1 VHAYLL
7 RRSAAH
13 ATTTPSRRS
22 APPRPRRAAA
32 ALALATASLALAAC
46 TSGTP
51 SATGAAR
58 GVGSSSHLSSP
69 TTATS
74 APSTTTTTEQPG
86 WSVLSTDAL
95 GVAIDGRSFSL
106 PDGAQVTVARFRA
119 GRVTYDLHIGSQDPP
134 TGQATLGPDAGPS
147 VSAAEQPHLLACFN
161 GGFKTD
167 TGAGGVEVD
176 GQTLVPLANGDA
188 SLVIDASGAGHVG
201 VWGQGLPATGETVAS
216 VRQNLAPLVL
226 GGQPSPQIDDV
237 AAWGATLGG
246 GNAVARSALGEDAH
260 GDLLYAGSMS
270 AVPADMAQALIDAG
284 ATVAMELDINPEWV
298 QLDTA
303 PSPGAP
309 LVAGVPGQ
317 NRPANQCQVGWTR
330 DFITVLA
337 AG

>member
-1 VHAYLL
+1 MA
-7 RRSAAH
+7 
-13 ATTTPSRRS
+13 
-22 APPRPRRAAA
+22 
-32 ALALATASLALAAC
+32 ATAAVTLAAC
-46 TSGTP
+46 GGGAP
-51 SATGAAR
+51 SATGNRAATR
-58 GVGSSSHLSSP
+58 SSAGSPPAKPTTP
-69 TTATS
+69 TTAPT
-74 APSTTTTTEQPG
+74 TTTTTEQPG
-86 WSVLSTDAL
+86 WSVLSTDAA
-95 GVAIDGRSFSL
+95 GVAIDGRTFSL

-161 GGFKTD
+161 GGFMAS
-167 TGAGGVEVD
+167 TGSGGVEVG
-176 GQTLVPLANGDA
+176 GQVLVPLSNGDA
-188 SLVIDASGAGHVG
+188 SLVIDTSGAGRVG
-201 VWGQGLPATGETVAS
+201 VWGQGLPAAGESVAS
-216 VRQNLAPLVL
+216 VRQNLPPLVI
-226 GGQPSPQIDDV
+226 GGQPSPQIGDV

-246 GNAVARSALGEDAH
+246 GSAVARSALGEDAN

-284 ATVAMELDINPEWV
+284 ATTAMELDINPEWV

-303 PSPGAP
+303 PTPGAP